1 MKYNIFEGFDWIN
14 QRPIFQ
20 VKGVDNDYCGEWH
33 TTKPEA
39 QKELDGLIRD
49 CMKRDFIEWS
59 IQASLDCEEMER
71 KQMTTAQLRKT
82 LKELGYKLSITS
94 SSLGRHASITHIES
108 GFVHGNV
115 EMDGIDQVRQ
125 RWGKFGDFVTQNRD
139 AIIEWAKNEGVFGHK
154 SWFDTIGSDSII
166 VDEQQVNHFLKCLF

>member
-1 MKYNIFEGFDWIN
+1 
-14 QRPIFQ
+14 
-20 VKGVDNDYCGEWH
+20 
-33 TTKPEA
+33 
-39 QKELDGLIRD
+39 
-49 CMKRDFIEWS
+49 MKREDFIEWS

-115 EMDGIDQVRQ
+115 EMDGTDQVRQ

-154 SWFDTIGSDSII
+154 SWFDTITS
-166 VDEQQVNHFLKCLF
+166 